1 MIAVTGEAYYM
12 RWVYSMF
19 GLPLIEYSGKPYS
32 VDECMDKCFSL
43 MRNGYAC
50 LGFEYSLGNSTCRF
64 LEANFQNDATKYYLT
79 PYWDHYMLG
88 STTPIIGGPVVYDD
102 EVITTSG
109 GRSESYSDERVLTSS
124 IPRRSNLKV
133 NDLRTTAGE
142 SSEILNHKSTTST
155 KLKYGPEKYPS
166 IEGITFWGIVLAIGA
181 VTSFG
186 GIFLIIH
193 RILKTP
199 HSHDLRKLD
208 WRTFFLSS
216 VIRVKW
222 ETTLVLVKLI
232 QLFLYNLLDQWKE
245 FSEKWSKGHDN
256 EEAIGCPN
264 EVIARKKTMQL
275 RGMI

>member
-1 MIAVTGEAYYM
+1 MSVVIRRCGEAYYM

-64 LEANFQNDATKYYLT
+64 LEANFQNDATKYYMT

-88 STTPIIGGPVVYDD
+88 STTPIIGVPVVLYED
-102 EVITTSG
+102 EVITTSVG
-109 GRSESYSDERVLTSS
+109 SSEGFSDERVLTLSMPRSS
-124 IPRRSNLKV
+124 FLQV
-133 NDLRTTAGE
+133 DDLRTTAGE
-142 SSEILNHKSTTST
+142 SGKILNFTAKQRH
-155 KLKYGPEKYPS
+155 GPENNPS
-166 IEGITFWGIVLAIGA
+166 IEGITFLGIVLAIGA

-199 HSHDLRKLD
+199 HSHDCSTKEDAMFYMEDCLCVDVVNPEEWTDMDYSKAHNVPPESFIGIITILVNENTKLD
-208 WRTFFLSS
+208 
-216 VIRVKW
+216 
-222 ETTLVLVKLI
+222 KL
-232 QLFLYNLLDQWKE
+232 
-245 FSEKWSKGHDN
+245 
-256 EEAIGCPN
+256 
-264 EVIARKKTMQL
+264 R
-275 RGMI
+275 